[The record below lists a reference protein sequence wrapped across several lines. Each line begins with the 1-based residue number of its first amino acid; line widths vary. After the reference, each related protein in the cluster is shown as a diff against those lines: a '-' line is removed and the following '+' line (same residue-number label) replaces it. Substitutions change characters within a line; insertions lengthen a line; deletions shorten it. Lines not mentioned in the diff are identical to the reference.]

1 MGTCA
6 PRRSGLPVPRRRTLA
21 AGILPFARSVHSP
34 LRHPGSRRMQ
44 TPAPGARA
52 APRSGARRSA
62 RRCAAT
68 RPRVFK
74 VAAGVPRGRR
84 FSTCGS
90 PTPAVFLVQVKNLH
104 PRAVTRQRNVPSATR
119 ADRAAQSHLGCD
131 RGCPQGC
138 RGHGWPGSR
147 AVTRQR
153 NVPSATRADRAAQ
166 SHLGC
171 DRGCPQGCRGHGWP
185 GSRAVTR
192 QRNVQPALP
201 LRPACPGRRAPPR
214 AGRRARRRPSSPSSS
229 PRARAVSAPSS
240 PRRPASPR
248 P

>member
-153 NVPSATRADRAAQ
+153 NV
-166 SHLGC
+166 
-171 DRGCPQGCRGHGWP
+171 
-185 GSRAVTR
+185 
-192 QRNVQPALP
+192 QPALP